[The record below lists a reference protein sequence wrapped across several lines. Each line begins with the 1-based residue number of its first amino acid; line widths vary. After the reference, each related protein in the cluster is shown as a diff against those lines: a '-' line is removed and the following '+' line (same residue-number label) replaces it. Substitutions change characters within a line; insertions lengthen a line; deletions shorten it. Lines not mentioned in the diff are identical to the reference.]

1 MTAVSELE
9 TLDLLHRLPDTV
21 LLKTSEAAVLLRT
34 SVRSLER
41 LRQSAG
47 GPPYM
52 QGGAQGASG
61 ANQKCL
67 YRKGD
72 LLEWVESNMVS
83 SNVEAAIRKGQLFR
97 TIHDLAEERPYW
109 VDATGKVSGAVENTE
124 VGDFLKRMGNP
135 MWEIEWLSAEESSLR
150 SWDDLDAKRQHTESV
165 ERVLSNALGVVRGAL
180 EKDEFER
187 VAREGSKP
195 DGGKI

>member
-1 MTAVSELE
+1 MTTVSELE
-9 TLDLLHRLPDTV
+9 TLDLLNRLPDTT

-41 LRQSAG
+41 LRQTPG

-52 QGGAQGASG
+52 QGGAMGASG

-72 LLEWVESNMVS
+72 LLAWVESNMLS
-83 SNVEAAIRKGQLFR
+83 SNVEAAIRKGQLFK

-109 VDATGKVSGAVENTE
+109 VDVTGQIRGAVESTE
-124 VGDFLKRMGNP
+124 VEDFLKRLGSP
-135 MWEIEWLSAEESSLR
+135 MWDIEWLSADVASLR
-150 SWDDLDAKRQHTESV
+150 SWSDADTKRSHTQSV
-165 ERVLSNALGVVRGAL
+165 ERVLTDVLGAVRGAQ
-180 EKDEFER
+180 ERDEFER
-187 VAREGSKP
+187 DALKGGDSVRE
-195 DGGKI
+195 KI